1 MENIELI
8 ITIFNIMSVYYA
20 AKNNIMTW
28 VYGFI
33 ASFLTIL
40 LFCTDKMYMSM
51 AFNAYSAIM
60 CVIGM
65 FTWFSKE
72 KDNEATLKR
81 TLPFRNFLI
90 FLLMSHILIAICKS
104 IGVEYPIYD
113 GLGTSASIIATYM
126 LVRKDIS
133 CWYFW
138 ILVDVLY
145 IIYAIE
151 SKNYEYATIYGV
163 MLILA
168 IYGLIY
174 NNMLY
179 NKKIKNECE

>member
-60 CVIGM
+60 CVIGL
-65 FTWFSKE
+65 FNWHGKE
-72 KDNEATLKR
+72 DENKEELKR
-81 TLPFRNFLI
+81 TIPFINFVI
-90 FLLMSHILIAICKS
+90 FLGLSRLLLIICNC
-104 IGVEYPIYD
+104 INVNYPIYD
-113 GLGTSASIIATYM
+113 ALGTSASIIGTYM
-126 LVRKDIS
+126 LLKKDVS

-151 SKNYEYATIYGV
+151 SKNYGYATIYGV

-179 NKKIKNECE
+179 NKKIKNGRN

>member
-1 MENIELI
+1 
-8 ITIFNIMSVYYA
+8 
-20 AKNNIMTW
+20 
-28 VYGFI
+28 
-33 ASFLTIL
+33 
-40 LFCTDKMYMSM
+40 
-51 AFNAYSAIM
+51 
-60 CVIGM
+60 
-65 FTWFSKE
+65 
-72 KDNEATLKR
+72 
-81 TLPFRNFLI
+81 
-90 FLLMSHILIAICKS
+90 MSHILIAICKS

-179 NKKIKNECE
+179 NKKIKNGRN